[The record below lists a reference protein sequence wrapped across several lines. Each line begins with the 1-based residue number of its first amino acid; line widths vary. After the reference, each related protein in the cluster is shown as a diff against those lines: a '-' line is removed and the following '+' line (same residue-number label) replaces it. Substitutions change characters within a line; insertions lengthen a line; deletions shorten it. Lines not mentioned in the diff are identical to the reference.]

1 MIVSRKTLGSLL
13 GKAVGI
19 DADAHRRQV
28 PDDLIDR
35 TTRAVVPFDTFLEDD
50 PTVKEWILEHVPTRD
65 GTIAYITSFFPF
77 TKWIYRYNTRWL
89 TGDIIAGTTLGLV
102 VVPQALSYALLANLS
117 PEYGLYTSFTGA
129 SLYWLFGTSKDIAIG
144 ATAVVSLLVGKTG
157 DRVSAEL
164 PEFNREQIA
173 KTHAFLAGCV
183 LLVFALLRLDWII
196 EFIPHVAIAAF
207 VTSAAITI
215 TLSQVPTLLGIAG
228 VNSKGPAYQV
238 AIGVLKGLP
247 RAKMDA
253 AIGLTALLLLY
264 SIKWFCE
271 HMAKRKPLQSR
282 LWTTLFSLRFTF
294 TIVLYILI
302 SFLVNRNMPLEDAP
316 FRILGNLPTGFSRAG
331 APTLDPK
338 LMSALLPELPATVVI
353 LILEHIAIGKS
364 FSRINNYTV
373 VPSQEIMSIAATNML
388 GPFVG
393 AYASTGSFGGTA
405 ILSKAGV
412 RTPLAGIFNGFIL
425 ILALYAL
432 TNILYFIPMA
442 SLAALIIHAVINVM
456 ESPSRVYKTCLI
468 SPPDMVIF
476 FAGVFVAIFT
486 SLENGIYVTVAMSIT
501 LLLLRLARS
510 RGRLMGRLRVY
521 HYPRGSNAGAVGG
534 SHSKPSSETTIMTAP
549 RSAFLPLDRHD
560 ASNPAVAVESP
571 CAGVFIYRFSMG
583 FNYLNQAQHV
593 DHITQHIMRVT
604 RRTTKTQ
611 YEHPGDAPWNE
622 PQPPVNHSKQLS
634 ADDSDDAEQQT
645 CKPTLR
651 AVILDFA
658 AVGGVLDSGAV
669 EGLVDLRTQLD
680 RWAAPDPVEWHF
692 AHAGDRWTRRALAVA
707 GFGYPGARQLERDG
721 GRWEPLFV
729 LSEKKREGSG
739 PASASGITNNKPRT
753 GDDKTLTDADGVEK
767 SRTARR
773 SSRLAPVYGINRP
786 NFHIDL
792 EAAVEACE
800 RSLARKDNRERGDS
814 GQSSDASD

>member
-1 MIVSRKTLGSLL
+1 MVVSRKTLGSLL

-19 DADAHRRQV
+19 DTDAHRRQI
-28 PDDLIDR
+28 PDDLVDR
-35 TTRAVVPFDTFLEDD
+35 ATRAVAPFDSFLEDD
-50 PTVKEWILEHVPTRD
+50 PTVKEWILEHVPTKD

-157 DRVSAEL
+157 DRISEEL

-183 LLVFALLRLDWII
+183 LLVFGLLRLDWVI

-207 VTSAAITI
+207 VTGAAITI
-215 TLSQVPTLLGIAG
+215 TLSQVPTLLGITG

-264 SIKWFCE
+264 SIKGFCE
-271 HMAKRKPLQSR
+271 HMAKRKPRQNM

-302 SFLVNRNMPLEDAP
+302 SFLVNRNMPLEDTP

-331 APTLDPK
+331 APTLNPK
-338 LMSALLPELPATVVI
+338 LMSAFLPELPATVVI
-353 LILEHIAIGKS
+353 LVLEHIAIGKS
-364 FSRINNYTV
+364 FGRINNYTV

-432 TNILYFIPMA
+432 TNVLYFIPMA
-442 SLAALIIHAVINVM
+442 SLAALIIHAVINVV
-456 ESPSRVYKTCLI
+456 ESPSHLYKTYLI

-476 FAGVFVAIFT
+476 FAGVLVAIFT
-486 SLENGIYVTVAMSIT
+486 SLENGIYVTVAMSIA

-521 HYPRGSNAGAVGG
+521 HYPRGSKASAVDG
-534 SHSKPSSETTIMTAP
+534 SHSKPSSETTMMAP

-571 CAGVFIYRFSMG
+571 RPGVFIYRFSMG
-583 FNYLNQAQHV
+583 LNYLNQARHV
-593 DHITQHIMRVT
+593 DHITQHIMRET

-622 PQPPVNHSKQLS
+622 PQPHVNNHSKQLS
-634 ADDSDDAEQQT
+634 ADDVDDAEQQT

-651 AVILDFA
+651 AVILDLA
-658 AVGGVLDSGAV
+658 AVGSALDSGAV

-680 RWAAPDPVEWHF
+680 HWAAPDPVEWHF
-692 AHAGDRWTRRALAVA
+692 AHAGNRWTRRALAVA

-721 GRWEPLFV
+721 GRWEPLFG
-729 LSEKKREGSG
+729 LSEKKRVGSRSA
-739 PASASGITNNKPRT
+739 ASPGITNNNPRPGGDKP
-753 GDDKTLTDADGVEK
+753 LNDADGVETGC
-767 SRTARR
+767 TARR

-800 RSLARKDNRERGDS
+800 RSLAWKDNRERGDS
-814 GQSSDASD
+814 A

>member
-1 MIVSRKTLGSLL
+1 MVVSRKTLGSLL

-19 DADAHRRQV
+19 DTDAHRRQI
-28 PDDLIDR
+28 PDGLVDR
-35 TTRAVVPFDTFLEDD
+35 ATRAVAPFDTFLEDD
-50 PTVKEWILEHVPTRD
+50 PTVKEWILEHVPTKD

-77 TKWIYRYNTRWL
+77 TNWIYRYNSRWL

-157 DRVSAEL
+157 DRISEEL

-183 LLVFALLRLDWII
+183 LLVFGLLRLDWII

-207 VTSAAITI
+207 VTGAAITI
-215 TLSQVPTLLGIAG
+215 TLSQVPTLLGITG

-264 SIKWFCE
+264 SIKGICE
-271 HMAKRKPLQSR
+271 YMAKCKPRQNR

-302 SFLVNRNMPLEDAP
+302 SFLVNRNMPLEDTP

-331 APTLDPK
+331 APTLNPK

-364 FSRINNYTV
+364 FGRINNYTV

-432 TNILYFIPMA
+432 TNVLYFIPMA

-456 ESPSRVYKTCLI
+456 ESPSQLYKTCLI
-468 SPPDMVIF
+468 SPPDLVIF

-486 SLENGIYVTVAMSIT
+486 SLENGIYVTVAMSIA

-521 HYPRGSNAGAVGG
+521 HYAKGSNVGAVDG
-534 SHSKPSSETTIMTAP
+534 SHSKPSSETSIMTAP
-549 RSAFLPLDRHD
+549 RSAFLPLDRRD
-560 ASNPAVAVESP
+560 ASNPTVAVESP
-571 CAGVFIYRFSMG
+571 RPGVFIYRFSMG
-583 FNYLNQAQHV
+583 LNYLNQAQHV
-593 DHITQHIMRVT
+593 DHITQHIMRET
-604 RRTTKTQ
+604 RRTTKMQ

-622 PQPPVNHSKQLS
+622 PQPHVNNHSKQLS
-634 ADDSDDAEQQT
+634 ADDVDDAEQQSG
-645 CKPTLR
+645 KPTLR
-651 AVILDFA
+651 AVILDLA
-658 AVGGVLDSGAV
+658 AVGDALDSGAI

-680 RWAAPDPVEWHF
+680 HWAAPHPVEWHF
-692 AHAGDRWTRRALAVA
+692 AHAGDRWTRRALSVA
-707 GFGYPGARQLERDG
+707 GFGYPSARQLECDG
-721 GRWEPLFV
+721 GLWEPLFG

-739 PASASGITNNKPRT
+739 SASASGITDNNPRPGGDKP
-753 GDDKTLTDADGVEK
+753 LNDADGVERG
-767 SRTARR
+767 RTARR

-800 RSLARKDNRERGDS
+800 RSLAWKENRER
-814 GQSSDASD
+814 

>member
-1 MIVSRKTLGSLL
+1 MVVSRKTLGSLL

-19 DADAHRRQV
+19 DTDAHRRQI
-28 PDDLIDR
+28 PDDLVDR
-35 TTRAVVPFDTFLEDD
+35 ATRAVAPFDKFLEDD
-50 PTVKEWILEHVPTRD
+50 PTVKEWILEHVPTKD

-157 DRVSAEL
+157 DRISEEL

-183 LLVFALLRLDWII
+183 LLVFGLLRLDWII

-207 VTSAAITI
+207 VTGAAVTI
-215 TLSQVPTLLGIAG
+215 TLSQVPTLLGITG
-228 VNSKGPAYQV
+228 VDSKGPAYQV

-271 HMAKRKPLQSR
+271 RMAKR
-282 LWTTLFSLRFTF
+282 
-294 TIVLYILI
+294 
-302 SFLVNRNMPLEDAP
+302 
-316 FRILGNLPTGFSRAG
+316 FSRAG
-331 APTLDPK
+331 APTLNPK
-338 LMSALLPELPATVVI
+338 LLSALLPELPATVVI
-353 LILEHIAIGKS
+353 LVLEHIAIGKS
-364 FSRINNYTV
+364 FGRINNYTV
-373 VPSQEIMSIAATNML
+373 VPSQEIMSIAATNIL

-432 TNILYFIPMA
+432 TNVLYFIPMA

-456 ESPSRVYKTCLI
+456 ESPSHLYKTYLI
-468 SPPDMVIF
+468 SPPDMAIF

-486 SLENGIYVTVAMSIT
+486 SLENGIYVTVAMSIA

-510 RGRLMGRLRVY
+510 RGSLMGRLRVY
-521 HYPRGSNAGAVGG
+521 HYPRGSKAGAVDG

-549 RSAFLPLDRHD
+549 RSAFLPLDRRD

-571 CAGVFIYRFSMG
+571 RPGVFIYRFSMG
-583 FNYLNQAQHV
+583 LNYLNQAQHV
-593 DHITQHIMRVT
+593 DHITQHIMRET

-622 PQPPVNHSKQLS
+622 PQPHVNNHSKQLS
-634 ADDSDDAEQQT
+634 ADDVDDAEQQT

-651 AVILDFA
+651 AVILDLA
-658 AVGGVLDSGAV
+658 TVGSALDSGAV

-680 RWAAPDPVEWHF
+680 HWAAPDPVEWHF

-707 GFGYPGARQLERDG
+707 GFGYPGAHRLERDG
-721 GRWEPLFV
+721 GRWEPLFG

-739 PASASGITNNKPRT
+739 SAASPGITNNNPRP
-753 GDDKTLTDADGVEK
+753 GDDKPLNDADGVENG
-767 SRTARR
+767 RTARR

-800 RSLARKDNRERGDS
+800 RSLAWEG
-814 GQSSDASD
+814 